1 MKINNYIDHTLLKQ
15 TATNKEIKELCL
27 EAIKYDF
34 ATVCVNPT
42 QIELAKQTLKGS
54 NVGITTVIG
63 FPLGATLTSV
73 KAFETKEA
81 LNRGANEIDM
91 VVNIGAVKDGNWD
104 LVLEDIKEVKKQAP
118 NNIVKVILETC
129 LLTNEEIIKVCELAL
144 ESGVEY
150 VKTSTG
156 FSTQGATFE
165 VVKLMLSVVKGRAK
179 VKAAGGVKTY
189 EDAKKMIDLGVSRI
203 GTSSGVKIIEGISI
217 ENNNY

>member
-129 LLTNEEIIKVCELAL
+129 LLTYEEIIKVCELAL

-217 ENNNY
+217 ENNSY